1 MLAVEFSKNGK
12 VENVLVLKS
21 LGYGLDE
28 KAIEASQDI
37 KFEPAKKNGEPIS
50 VVKKVQ
56 YNFYIY

>member
-37 KFEPAKKNGEPIS
+37 KFEPAKKMES
-50 VVKKVQ
+50 LSLL
-56 YNFYIY
+56 